1 MKINWSKI
9 DSRDLAALV
18 TVTLQQKGIDALLV
32 GGACVSIYTVNKY
45 ISGDIDFVSH
55 GTMKEISKALEQ
67 IGFHKKSSRH
77 FERSDCPLFI
87 EFVAPPAA
95 VGNEPITE
103 PFELTSKYGK
113 ILLLSP
119 TDAIKDRLAAYY
131 HWNDFQALEQAALV
145 AKDQNVNISEIERW
159 SISEGFGDK
168 YQKFLQA
175 CSPRSRKRKTK

>member
-1 MKINWSKI
+1 
-9 DSRDLAALV
+9 
-18 TVTLQQKGIDALLV
+18 
-32 GGACVSIYTVNKY
+32 
-45 ISGDIDFVSH
+45 
-55 GTMKEISKALEQ
+55 MKEIAKTLEQ

-77 FERSDCPLFI
+77 FERNDCQFFI

-95 VGNEPITE
+95 VGSEPITT

-131 HWNDFQALEQAALV
+131 HWNDFQALDQAVMV

-159 SISEGFGDK
+159 SIAEGFGEK
-168 YQKFLQA
+168 YQNFLLS
-175 CSPRSRKRKTK
+175 CTPRSRKRKPD